1 MSELET
7 VHNHYER
14 KVFEEINDN
23 YIDKNLSDTQ
33 LADLACIA
41 LNRIPPRYIRHDIDM
56 SFYMSSEEYNKIE
69 SRVSVAVKMAYKKLK
84 DSDNL
89 KEDHQ

>member
-1 MSELET
+1 MSELES

-14 KVFEEINDN
+14 KVFEEVNDN
-23 YIDKNLSDTQ
+23 YIDKKLSDTQ

-84 DSDNL
+84 DSNNL

>member
-23 YIDKNLSDTQ
+23 YIDKNLPDTQ

-56 SFYMSSEEYNKIE
+56 SFYMSSEEYNEIE

>member
-1 MSELET
+1 MSELES

-14 KVFEEINDN
+14 KVFEEVNDN

>member
-23 YIDKNLSDTQ
+23 YIDKGLSDTQ

-56 SFYMSSEEYNKIE
+56 SFYMSSEEYNEIE